1 MQAFKQ
7 LQGDIYKK
15 VSYLIPFKVSVKG
28 KETLFFLRFIYLFEG
43 DEEKERERGHLNW
56 GRGRGRESS
65 SRLPIEWEACHRV

>member
-28 KETLFFLRFIYLFEG
+28 KETPFF
-43 DEEKERERGHLNW
+43 
-56 GRGRGRESS
+56 
-65 SRLPIEWEACHRV
+65 